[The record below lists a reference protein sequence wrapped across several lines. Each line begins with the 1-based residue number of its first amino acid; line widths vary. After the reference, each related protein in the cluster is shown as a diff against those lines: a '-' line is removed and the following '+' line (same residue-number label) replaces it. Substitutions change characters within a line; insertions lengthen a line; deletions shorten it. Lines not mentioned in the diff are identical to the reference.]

1 MRLKTQGHVNMA
13 FFKNLYHLL
22 KIAIPS
28 WKDSVVFDISSL
40 TAFLVI
46 RTFLSIYIARV
57 NGDIVKNLVAYNFG
71 GFISGLATLGLIA
84 LPASFI
90 NSYLDFQNKIIAL
103 KFRKNVTKHF
113 HELYIKDLIYYQVP
127 FPDRSSQTSTPESAI
142 LIRE

>member
-1 MRLKTQGHVNMA
+1 MNLA

-28 WKDSVVFDISSL
+28 WTDSVVFDISSL
-40 TAFLVI
+40 TVFLTI
-46 RTFLSIYIARV
+46 RTFLSIYISRV
-57 NGDIVKNLVAYNFG
+57 NGDIVKNIVAYNFN
-71 GFISGLATLGLIA
+71 GFTSGLLTLAMIA

-113 HELYIKDLIYYQVP
+113 HSLYIKDLIYYQVWP
-127 FPDRSSQTSTPESAI
+127 IDSSSPISTREST
-142 LIRE
+142 IRIKE